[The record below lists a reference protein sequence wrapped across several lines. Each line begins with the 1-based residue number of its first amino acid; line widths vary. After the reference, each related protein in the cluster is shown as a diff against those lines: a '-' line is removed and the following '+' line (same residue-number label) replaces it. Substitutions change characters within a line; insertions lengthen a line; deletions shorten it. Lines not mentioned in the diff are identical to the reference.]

1 MPGLRQAAIATM
13 RVSKKAQCGTRAM
26 LELALH
32 YGRGVVSL
40 SHIARSQGI
49 SLKYLE
55 QVMTP
60 LRRAGMV
67 EATRGA
73 GGGYRLT
80 RPPGEIRVGEL
91 IRALKEPMEPVECLE
106 DGRHCDRVS
115 RCQAR
120 TIWSDLHRIIETALD
135 RITLQEIL
143 DRAPAN
149 ENPGATPEALPSK
162 P

>member
-1 MPGLRQAAIATM
+1 M
-13 RVSKKAQCGTRAM
+13 RVSKKVQCGTRAM

-40 SHIARSQGI
+40 SHIARVQGM

-55 QVMTP
+55 QVITP

-80 RPPGEIRVGEL
+80 RPPREIRVAEL
-91 IRALKEPMEPVECLE
+91 IRALQEPMEPVECLQ
-106 DGRHCDRVS
+106 DARRCDRVS

-120 TIWSDLHRIIETALD
+120 TIWSDLHHIIETALD
-135 RITLQEIL
+135 RMTLQDIL
-143 DRAPAN
+143 DRAPA
-149 ENPGATPEALPSK
+149 EEIPGAAPKAEL
-162 P
+162 